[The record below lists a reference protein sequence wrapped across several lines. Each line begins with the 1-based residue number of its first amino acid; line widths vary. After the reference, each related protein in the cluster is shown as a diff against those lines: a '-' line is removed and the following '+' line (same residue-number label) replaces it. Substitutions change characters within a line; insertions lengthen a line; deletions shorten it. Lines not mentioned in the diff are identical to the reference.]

1 MTKVSPNDDESLD
14 ILTREWRIFQLKRG
28 HRFSTDDLLTAWTAI
43 KASPGARDL
52 LDIGSGIG
60 SVGLLTLA
68 GVHPDA
74 KLTTIEVQE
83 VSFELAKKTVEYNG
97 IADRVCLNHGDLRE
111 HSRLLESGRKWPLIT
126 GSPPYIPLGKGV
138 CSPHPQRAG
147 ARMELKGS
155 VVDYCLTAAARLS
168 QEGFFCFVHSA
179 SDTRP
184 ESAIKSAGLALLQR
198 QNVVFREGLEP
209 TIALFKCGWE
219 GVRKDLPDLVVRNT
233 EGEWTEDYHKMRDE
247 MGVPNLRR

>member
-1 MTKVSPNDDESLD
+1 MSELFAGADESLD

-43 KASPGARDL
+43 KAFPDSMEV

-60 SVGLLTLA
+60 SVGLLTLS
-68 GVHPDA
+68 GIHPEA
-74 KLTTIEVQE
+74 KMTSIEIQA
-83 VSFELAKKTVEYNG
+83 VSYELACKTVEYNG
-97 IADRVCLNHGDLRE
+97 LSSRVDLSHGDLRDHE
-111 HSRLLESGRKWPLIT
+111 SLLEIGRKWRLIT

-155 VVDYCLTAAARLS
+155 VYDYCKTAAARLS
-168 QEGFFCFVHSA
+168 PRGVFCFVHSA
-179 SDTRP
+179 SDPRP
-184 ESAIKSAGLALLQR
+184 ELAIKESGLTLLHR
-198 QNVVFREGLEP
+198 QNVVFREGLKP
-209 TIALFKCGWE
+209 TIALFKCGWGGE
-219 GVRKDLPDLVVRNT
+219 RDDLPDLVVRNSA
-233 EGEWTEDYHKMRDE
+233 GEWTDDYHKMRDE